1 MNEQTILERLTKQ
14 LSQFRHNTR
23 VTVENNKFYVTVS
36 WGISDNRF
44 FEEHIEEL
52 EKTLSL
58 HLNRK
63 VIYKGYKSI
72 LCGTAPKFEVEVFNI
87 IDEDI
92 PTLDYCII
100 FREFQEKDSFY
111 LDETLVIS
119 LVNAL
124 REGIEVPGFT
134 IKDDEVFYNNER
146 VLVINVLKDSVK
158 QCNRSGSTRDYDC
171 WYYHM
176 YLTENNNKYPLT
188 SLLNKIALSY
198 NKSHTANLTYGSLG
212 RENSNWII
220 TDTREH
226 FYGDW
231 NKYILQEV
239 KETTKEEVLKTSS
252 TTLRD
257 FLFGIRS

>member
-23 VTVENNKFYVTVS
+23 VTLENNKFYVTVS

-44 FEEHIEEL
+44 FEGHIKEL

-58 HLNRK
+58 HLNRR
-63 VIYKGYKSI
+63 VIYTGYKSI

-92 PTLDYCII
+92 PTLDSCII

-111 LDETLVIS
+111 LDES
-119 LVNAL
+119 LIIPFVNAL
-124 REGIEVPGFT
+124 RDGINVPGFT
-134 IKDDEVFYNNER
+134 IKDDEVFYDNEKI
-146 VLVINVLKDSVK
+146 LVINVLKDSVK
-158 QCNRSGSTRDYDC
+158 QSNRSGSMIDYDC

-176 YLTENNNKYPLT
+176 YLTEDKKYPLN
-188 SLLNKIALSY
+188 SLLNKIALAY
-198 NKSHTANLTYGSLG
+198 NKSHSVNLTYGSLG
-212 RENSNWII
+212 SENSNWIL

-231 NKYILQEV
+231 SKYLLEEF

-252 TTLRD
+252 TIFKD
-257 FLFGIRS
+257 FLFGIKS